1 MNIELS
7 REAAEKLL
15 KQKFGLDNF
24 YDDQWEAISR
34 ILKGERLLL
43 IQRTGYGKSLCF
55 QFPAI
60 LFEGLTVVFSPL
72 IALMRDQV
80 NKLQSLGIPA
90 KSIHSN
96 QGEEENLKAIEEA
109 KQGLL
114 KILYIAPERQDNM
127 TWLEE
132 VRQMKLSMVVVDEAH
147 CISMWGHDF
156 RPAYRRIINLVNL
169 LADSLPVLATTAT
182 ATTRVE
188 QDVASQIAGD
198 LKVIRGNMLRENL
211 RLYVVKVRSEK
222 QKLIWL
228 ARNIKQLPGTGIIY
242 TGTVVET
249 EMISRWFDY
258 LNVSS
263 RFYNGKLD
271 KDTRT
276 EVEQGLLNN
285 SWKCVV
291 STNALGMGIDK
302 PDLRFIIH
310 TQFPP
315 SPVHYY
321 QEIGRAGRDGL
332 PTDIILLYNPKDRDL
347 PEAFIEGAKASPEK
361 YRRLIGEIKN
371 KSLGERE
378 LIKITNFRQKEIDN
392 ICADLID
399 QGVIREVH
407 SDKYR
412 KYEFIPNSKPF
423 DPSFYDRIRSAK
435 TEELDAMM
443 EYAKTRQSR
452 MSFLCEHLGDPTQRE
467 FTNCDNTG
475 LKKRRYK
482 PSWELS
488 KKLKRFQFS
497 YFPELKVQSAE
508 SNLVDGVAGSYYGVS
523 HVGSAIHRCKY
534 ANGGDFPDFL
544 ISLMVKAFNSKFRK
558 NMFDF
563 ILYVPPTISGDLV
576 RNLALKVSKILKIPI
591 SHDLIK
597 TRHTQ
602 KQKIFE
608 NTLLKSEN
616 VSGAFSVKDPQSIER
631 KRILLI
637 DDIFDSGCTIQEI
650 GKYLSRQGA
659 SKIAPLVLAKTVGGD
674 KL

>member
-127 TWLEE
+127 IWLEE

-228 ARNIKQLPGTGIIY
+228 ARNIKQLQELVSY
-242 TGTVVET
+242 TQE
-249 EMISRWFDY
+249 RW
-258 LNVSS
+258 L
-263 RFYNGKLD
+263 
-271 KDTRT
+271 
-276 EVEQGLLNN
+276 
-285 SWKCVV
+285 
-291 STNALGMGIDK
+291 K
-302 PDLRFIIH
+302 P
-310 TQFPP
+310 
-315 SPVHYY
+315 
-321 QEIGRAGRDGL
+321 
-332 PTDIILLYNPKDRDL
+332 K
-347 PEAFIEGAKASPEK
+347 
-361 YRRLIGEIKN
+361 
-371 KSLGERE
+371 
-378 LIKITNFRQKEIDN
+378 
-392 ICADLID
+392 
-399 QGVIREVH
+399 
-407 SDKYR
+407 
-412 KYEFIPNSKPF
+412 
-423 DPSFYDRIRSAK
+423 
-435 TEELDAMM
+435 
-443 EYAKTRQSR
+443 
-452 MSFLCEHLGDPTQRE
+452 
-467 FTNCDNTG
+467 
-475 LKKRRYK
+475 
-482 PSWELS
+482 
-488 KKLKRFQFS
+488 
-497 YFPELKVQSAE
+497 
-508 SNLVDGVAGSYYGVS
+508 
-523 HVGSAIHRCKY
+523 
-534 ANGGDFPDFL
+534 
-544 ISLMVKAFNSKFRK
+544 
-558 NMFDF
+558 
-563 ILYVPPTISGDLV
+563 
-576 RNLALKVSKILKIPI
+576 
-591 SHDLIK
+591 
-597 TRHTQ
+597 
-602 KQKIFE
+602 
-608 NTLLKSEN
+608 
-616 VSGAFSVKDPQSIER
+616 
-631 KRILLI
+631 
-637 DDIFDSGCTIQEI
+637 
-650 GKYLSRQGA
+650 
-659 SKIAPLVLAKTVGGD
+659 
-674 KL
+674 